1 MKQSLKTLSKT
12 PGLKIDQE
20 QEYSRVLS
28 NMLTDVYVME
38 SAFYVRVKQLVKWCR
53 KEGTKQMITDVICEE
68 GYRKVE
74 EAAISILSAAITE
87 EQDRHVILTEIRQ
100 LLVPLYTNVFTKK
113 RNCESYYKSRKV
125 YCVNRRK
132 AI

>member
-1 MKQSLKTLSKT
+1 MVQK
-12 PGLKIDQE
+12 
-20 QEYSRVLS
+20 
-28 NMLTDVYVME
+28 
-38 SAFYVRVKQLVKWCR
+38 

-113 RNCESYYKSRKV
+113 EKIA
-125 YCVNRRK
+125 K
-132 AI
+132 AIINRGKYIV

>member
-1 MKQSLKTLSKT
+1 
-12 PGLKIDQE
+12 
-20 QEYSRVLS
+20 
-28 NMLTDVYVME
+28 
-38 SAFYVRVKQLVKWCR
+38 
-53 KEGTKQMITDVICEE
+53 MITDVICEE

-74 EAAISILSAAITE
+74 ESAISILSAAITE

-100 LLVPLYTNVFTKK
+100 LLVPLYTNVFTKE

>member
-1 MKQSLKTLSKT
+1 MVQK
-12 PGLKIDQE
+12 
-20 QEYSRVLS
+20 
-28 NMLTDVYVME
+28 
-38 SAFYVRVKQLVKWCR
+38 

-113 RNCESYYKSRKV
+113 ERNCESYYKSRKV

>member
-1 MKQSLKTLSKT
+1 
-12 PGLKIDQE
+12 
-20 QEYSRVLS
+20 
-28 NMLTDVYVME
+28 
-38 SAFYVRVKQLVKWCR
+38 
-53 KEGTKQMITDVICEE
+53 MITDVICEE

-74 EAAISILSAAITE
+74 EAAISILSAAVTE
-87 EQDRHVILTEIRQ
+87 EQDRHVILAEIRQ

-113 RNCESYYKSRKV
+113 RSCESYYKSWKV

>member
-38 SAFYVRVKQLVKWCR
+38 SAFLRTSKAISKNGAE
-53 KEGTKQMITDVICEE
+53 KERTKQMITDVICEE

-74 EAAISILSAAITE
+74 ESAISILSAAITE

-100 LLVPLYTNVFTKK
+100 LLVPLYTNVFTKREK
-113 RNCESYYKSRKV
+113 LRKLV
-125 YCVNRRK
+125 
-132 AI
+132 

>member
-20 QEYSRVLS
+20 QEYSRVIS

-38 SAFYVRVKQLVKWCR
+38 SAFLRTRKAVSKMVRKKRTKQL
-53 KEGTKQMITDVICEE
+53 ITDVICEE

-74 EAAISILSAAITE
+74 EAAISVLSAAVTE
-87 EQDRHVILTEIRQ
+87 EQDRHVILAEIRQ

-113 RNCESYYKSRKV
+113 REIA
-125 YCVNRRK
+125 K
-132 AI
+132 AIINRGKYIV

>member
-20 QEYSRVLS
+20 QEYSRVIS
-28 NMLTDVYVME
+28 NMLTDVYIME
-38 SAFYVRVKQLVKWCR
+38 SAFYVREKRYVKMERKERTKQL
-53 KEGTKQMITDVICEE
+53 ITDVICEE

-74 EAAISILSAAITE
+74 EAAISVLSAAVTK
-87 EQDRHVILTEIRQ
+87 EQDRNVILAEIRQ

-113 RNCESYYKSRKV
+113 REIA
-125 YCVNRRK
+125 K
-132 AI
+132 AIINRGNILCK

>member
-1 MKQSLKTLSKT
+1 
-12 PGLKIDQE
+12 
-20 QEYSRVLS
+20 
-28 NMLTDVYVME
+28 ME
-38 SAFYVRVKQLVKWCR
+38 STFLRTRKAVSKNGEEKERTKQL
-53 KEGTKQMITDVICEE
+53 ITDVICEE

-74 EAAISILSAAITE
+74 EAAISVLSAAVTE
-87 EQDRHVILTEIRQ
+87 EQDRHVILAEIRQ

-113 RNCESYYKSRKV
+113 RNCESYYKSREI